1 MYPGHRNLLPSY
13 FEPPKSAG
21 TFLEKPF
28 FSREGEGIVVKA
40 HFSGAR
46 PQAIYQEYRQL
57 PAFSGNYP
65 VIGSWVIGEEAAG
78 IGIREDTSPITN
90 NLSRIVPHAFDD

>member
-46 PQAIYQEYRQL
+46 PQANIPGISSVTGIFREL
-57 PAFSGNYP
+57 P
-65 VIGSWVIGEEAAG
+65 VIVPGSSGKRRRA
-78 IGIREDTSPITN
+78 
-90 NLSRIVPHAFDD
+90 